1 MLLVICFALCV
12 LSVPL
17 AGGRLEAL
25 ATFSPRHVWA
35 VIGALGIQVG
45 IISLWPGN
53 GAIYLGL
60 HLVSYA
66 LLLIF
71 LLSNRKLPGL
81 WIIGIG
87 TFMNFVAIAS
97 NGGVMPATAGA
108 LAKAGIVID
117 PHQFANSA
125 RLTDPNYAFLGDV
138 FAIPAGYPFANVF
151 SPGDVCILLGALLAL
166 HQVCNSRFFPR
177 RPTLTP
183 LQSLDQ
189 TT

>member
-1 MLLVICFALCV
+1 MAQSSQPVACRYLRTGNNEPGENLLLVICFALCV

-25 ATFSPRHVWA
+25 ATFSPRHAWA
-35 VIGALGIQVG
+35 VVGALGMQVG
-45 IISLWPGN
+45 IISLWPGS

-66 LLLIF
+66 LLLVF

-81 WIIGIG
+81 WIIGMG

-108 LAKAGIVID
+108 LAKAGIGYRPASVR
-117 PHQFANSA
+117 QLRSA
-125 RLTDPNYAFLGDV
+125 HGSELCLPRG
-138 FAIPAGYPFANVF
+138 
-151 SPGDVCILLGALLAL
+151 
-166 HQVCNSRFFPR
+166 RFCHSGWVSVRQRVQPR
-177 RPTLTP
+177 
-183 LQSLDQ
+183 
-189 TT
+189 